1 MKYLVDTNIVSEL
14 IKSDADE
21 RVLNYLEAIHS
32 SVLFL
37 SVVTIGE
44 IEFGIEKVKNS
55 KKKAGLRQWLY
66 EELLI
71 SFQDRI
77 IDIDSEVM
85 IEWGKLSALSRSRGL
100 TLPIMDSLI
109 AATCLVGEYTLIT
122 RNTKDFE
129 NIPGL
134 DLINPFEVR
143 H

>member
-1 MKYLVDTNIVSEL
+1 LKYLVDTNIVSEL